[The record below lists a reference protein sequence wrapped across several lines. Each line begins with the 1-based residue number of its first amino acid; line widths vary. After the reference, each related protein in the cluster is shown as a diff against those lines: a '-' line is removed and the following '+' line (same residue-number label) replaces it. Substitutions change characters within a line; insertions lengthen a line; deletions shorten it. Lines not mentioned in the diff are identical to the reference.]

1 MTFDIDVG
9 SLYINQNSVYTEN
22 KLIITTPFGVQCVA
36 GETINESNNGN
47 WPTTA
52 QRNAGFYNTY
62 LDTSTLW
69 ISTMFACS
77 NSSSSC
83 PAAATTPSSSQGSF
97 TITLDDGAVQFLID
111 GSTTTNSI
119 SYLPE
124 FDQFSVTS
132 QILLADNTE
141 DFETDSTDPRIYL
154 YEVSSPNYNR
164 MWVHSSSRQYIEARP
179 WLLSLLSL
187 TILKPTYIR

>member
-1 MTFDIDVG
+1 
-9 SLYINQNSVYTEN
+9 
-22 KLIITTPFGVQCVA
+22 
-36 GETINESNNGN
+36 
-47 WPTTA
+47 
-52 QRNAGFYNTY
+52 
-62 LDTSTLW
+62 
-69 ISTMFACS
+69 MFVCS

-83 PAAATTPSSSQGSF
+83 PVAATTPSSSQGSF

-187 TILKPTYIR
+187 TILRPTYIR